1 MSEKPIRHAVALVFR
16 EGESLWAFRRS
27 ETKEVYK
34 GLWSLPS
41 TYLEEGESATEA
53 ANRLAYRKL
62 GLQSVTIA
70 ALPLGNS
77 GLQEKPHWYLDMSVY
92 EVVSYEGVLSISP
105 EEYLEMRL
113 VSPQELYDLV
123 QAQQVE
129 DAGECTKT
137 FLKTE
142 GFYKE

>member
-1 MSEKPIRHAVALVFR
+1 M
-16 EGESLWAFRRS
+16 
-27 ETKEVYK
+27 
-34 GLWSLPS
+34 
-41 TYLEEGESATEA
+41 
-53 ANRLAYRKL
+53 AYRKL